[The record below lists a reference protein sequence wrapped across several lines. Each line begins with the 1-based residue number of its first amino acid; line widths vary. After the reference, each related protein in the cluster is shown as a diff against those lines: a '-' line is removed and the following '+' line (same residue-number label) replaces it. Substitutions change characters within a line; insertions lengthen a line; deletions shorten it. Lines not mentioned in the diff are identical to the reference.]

1 MSATLCPK
9 CNAPNRD
16 TAKYCAECGEPLLS
30 GLPQSGSK
38 PNTGSRHSLPT
49 TSVGETLIERYQ
61 IESELG
67 RGGFGAVY
75 RALDLRLNKICAVK
89 ENLDVSQEAQR
100 QFAREATVLANLS
113 HPHLPRVTDHF
124 FLPERGQYL
133 VMDFVEGLDLS
144 NLIESEQNISFEQAI
159 TWVSQV
165 LDALD
170 YMHNQFPPIL
180 HRDIKPANIRITPA
194 NQAMLV
200 DFGLVKIYDPKLKTT
215 VGARAITPGYAP
227 PEQYGQGSTDVR
239 TDIYALGATL
249 YALLTRINPL
259 ESVQRMLG
267 ERMPSAHQADPKV
280 PEPISEVIM
289 RAMALEPG
297 QRYQSAADFKVA
309 LQDALE
315 KSKTSDVLVTR
326 VVDEPVETVAHTLQT
341 VAVDPSSQVYAAT
354 ADSAIPALEKPRA
367 TGGSSKRW
375 LMAGIGL
382 AVALVLCLGSTF
394 GLFALFGGD
403 SGEST
408 STPLALATTEA
419 PSVIKVTA
427 TFDQQR
433 ATATQKAQQT
443 AAAQATKNAGA
454 IVTSTARAQA
464 TATTRSNRTSTAQAQ
479 AKATQQAI
487 EALKAKG
494 EIKYGPRDGIM
505 VHDSDN
511 FLEGSPAS
519 PGLRNFIAEV
529 EIFNPYPTSKG
540 PWDYGL
546 IFRGE
551 GGNNQY
557 RLIFTSDK
565 EWYLKLTS
573 GDNPNGR
580 LVHQGSI
587 SSLNVKEGGSNFIQ
601 LIAVEEDGWLYVN
614 DEFVSKLD
622 LSGRYA
628 GSVEVVTGFF
638 TGDEIAGEMVK
649 YLRFTVWTIK

>member
-1 MSATLCPK
+1 MSANLCPK
-9 CNAPNRD
+9 CSAPNRD

-30 GLPQSGSK
+30 NLTSSR
-38 PNTGSRHSLPT
+38 PNTGNRHSAPT

-75 RALDLRLNKICAVK
+75 RALDLRLHKTCAVK

-124 FLPERGQYL
+124 FLPGRGQYL
-133 VMDFVEGLDLS
+133 VMDFVDGLDLS
-144 NLIESEQNISFEQAI
+144 SLIDSGQNISTEQAI
-159 TWVSQV
+159 TWISQV
-165 LDALD
+165 LDALE
-170 YMHNQFPPIL
+170 YMHNQSPPIL
-180 HRDIKPANIRITPA
+180 HRDIKPANIRITPQG
-194 NQAMLV
+194 QAMLV
-200 DFGLVKIYDPKLKTT
+200 DFGLVKVYDPKLKTT

-239 TDIYALGATL
+239 TDIYAMGATL
-249 YALLTRINPL
+249 YALLTRIDPL

-267 ERMPSAHQADPKV
+267 ERMPLAHEADPKA
-280 PEPISEVIM
+280 PKPIGEVIE

-297 QRYQSAADFKVA
+297 QRYQSAADFKAA
-309 LQDALE
+309 LQDALD
-315 KSKTSDVLVTR
+315 KSKTADVLVTR
-326 VVDEPVETVAHTLQT
+326 VAAQPVESVAHTLQT
-341 VAVDPSSQVYAAT
+341 IAVDPSSQVYAAT
-354 ADSAIPALEKPRA
+354 ADSAIPVSEKPRA
-367 TGGSSKRW
+367 KSGLSKRW
-375 LMAGIGL
+375 LIAGAG
-382 AVALVLCLGSTF
+382 VAGVLFLCLGAIF

-403 SGEST
+403 SNEAT
-408 STPLALATTEA
+408 STPLALVTTEA
-419 PSVIKVTA
+419 PSVIEVTA

-433 ATATQKAQQT
+433 ATATRQAQQT
-443 AAAQATKNAGA
+443 AEAQATKNAGA
-454 IVTSTARAQA
+454 IVTYTARAQA
-464 TATTRSNRTSTAQAQ
+464 TATTRSERTSTAEAQAQ
-479 AKATQQAI
+479 ATQQAI
-487 EALKAKG
+487 DAMKAKG

-505 VHDSDN
+505 LHDSDN

-573 GDNPNGR
+573 GENPNGR

-601 LIAVEEDGWLYVN
+601 LIALENDGWLYVN
-614 DEFVSKLD
+614 NQFISKLD

-638 TGDEIAGEMVK
+638 TGDEIAGELVK
-649 YLRFTVWTIK
+649 YLGFTVWSIK